1 MKGEVKMFPNL
12 EAELARKK
20 ITRNALA
27 KALDVSPNTMTR
39 KLNGETPIY
48 LEECLNI
55 KKVLEVEIPV
65 EKLFS
70 TSI

>member
-1 MKGEVKMFPNL
+1 MFPNL

-27 KALDVSPNTMTR
+27 KALDVSPNTVTR

-48 LEECLNI
+48 LEECLQI
-55 KKVLEVEIPV
+55 KQILNVQIPV

-70 TSI
+70 TTA

>member
-1 MKGEVKMFPNL
+1 MFPNL

-27 KALDVSPNTMTR
+27 KALDVSPNTVTR
-39 KLNGETPIY
+39 KLNGETPIH
-48 LEECLNI
+48 LEECLHI
-55 KKVLEVEIPV
+55 KQILNVQIPV

-70 TSI
+70 TTA

>member
-1 MKGEVKMFPNL
+1 MFPNL

-27 KALDVSPNTMTR
+27 KALNVSPNTITK
-39 KLNGETPIY
+39 KLNGEAPIN
-48 LEECLNI
+48 LEECLHI
-55 KKVLEVEIPV
+55 KNFLNVKIPV

-70 TSI
+70 TTI